1 MTLINFYYISNEDKS
16 KIYVGSTKKPLEV
29 RLSEHIISHYNAKYK
44 NKSKLSSF
52 YIIDGNYFKINLI
65 ESIECIDNK
74 MKLQKEQEYINEYSG
89 INKNKSYSE
98 FNQLSK
104 ESWATYQ
111 RNYYNSNNHQ
121 YRNYKKD
128 YYQNNKQKIQCRYK
142 LIKTLKQLPFYNY

>member
-29 RLSEHIISHYNAKYK
+29 RLSEHIIRHYNAKYK
-44 NKSKLSSF
+44 NKNKLSSF

-65 ESIECIDNK
+65 ESLECIDNK

-104 ESWATYQ
+104 QSWATYQ
-111 RNYYNSNNHQ
+111 RLYYNSSHHH
-121 YRNYKKD
+121 YRKYKKD
-128 YYQNNKQKIQCRYK
+128 YYQNNKQKIQCKYK
-142 LIKTLKQLPFYNY
+142 LIKSLKELPFYNY